1 MSAPPWADA
10 KLAVYNAF
18 RDVWFVK
25 NIRVFLMPPT
35 GERACEALCQ
45 DLLFNMTREAGLLG
59 VKPNH
64 PWSDFASDFQYPD
77 HPEDRI
83 VSNIQRY
90 AGNYLIVITLFALIS
105 SLAVSPGF
113 FIFLIVLHCIPL
125 FGPPEMFD
133 VLLNLP
139 ASWGGP
145 RDCGG
150 VSIRLR
156 ILWFAEALLWVG
168 LVINTRRLVLIVAL
182 LLCGMHAFFR
192 KRSLMTIAKDLFKKK
207 AS

>member
-139 ASWGGP
+139 ASWGGLGIAAASASDSEFSGSRRRYFGNRGTP
-145 RDCGG
+145 ALWDA
-150 VSIRLR
+150 RL
-156 ILWFAEALLWVG
+156 LP
-168 LVINTRRLVLIVAL
+168 
-182 LLCGMHAFFR
+182 
-192 KRSLMTIAKDLFKKK
+192 K
-207 AS
+207 AIPHDDS